1 MDHRIIMSINWNNAH
16 KFRDTVNKENV
27 KHPCKYPFITSKKA
41 RSTINI
47 PTEEITGQ
55 VHRYC
60 SPSSW

>member
-1 MDHRIIMSINWNNAH
+1 MLI
-16 KFRDTVNKENV
+16 KFRDIVNKENV
-27 KHPCKYPFITSKKA
+27 KHPCKYPFLTSKKA
-41 RSTINI
+41 MSTINI